1 MGKRCWL
8 GLCALLLLLP
18 GAAWAEVLN
27 YDYVYLSRNGMEPD
41 GGSRS
46 EGNTA
51 GGFKEFG
58 GHTHVFASIDDGGLY
73 GGANPKWD
81 YDLTT
86 LRVGV
91 GGHYLLGERTMI
103 APAVALLRVD
113 GEVLAPAWMAPRELS
128 GTGHVIQL
136 DVRHAVFDWLEL
148 TAAARHTKLLGES
161 STEFVGGVLFHLND
175 AFAVGA
181 LYHDRDA
188 AASTELTVRWYY

>member
-181 LYHDRDA
+181 L
-188 AASTELTVRWYY
+188 